1 MNERGY
7 PFKIFHEDGHTR
19 TVLRNLILAFMI
31 CIFFVEEGGKK
42 LLNLLQTINI
52 IYSTKD

>member
-7 PFKIFHEDGHTR
+7 PFKISHEDGHMR

-31 CIFFVEEGGKK
+31 CIFLLKREEK
-42 LLNLLQTINI
+42 N
-52 IYSTKD
+52 Y